1 MNREKILIVDD
12 DLDIRNLIEIYLK
25 NEGYEIVKAKNGKEA
40 LELIDDSFDL
50 VLLDVMMPL
59 MDGTTT
65 CTEIRKNYN
74 MPIIFLTAKTE
85 DMDKVIGLT
94 VGADD
99 YITKPF
105 NAIEL
110 IARIKANIRRY
121 VDFNVAKR
129 EQLSKIIT
137 VNDLEINLDTHKVNR
152 SNKEIYLTKTE
163 FNILVLLTKNR
174 GIVFSINKIY
184 DRVWGE
190 ESLLNANNTVMVHI
204 RKLREKIEVDP
215 KNPKYIKTI
224 WGVGY
229 KIE

>member
-1 MNREKILIVDD
+1 
-12 DLDIRNLIEIYLK
+12 
-25 NEGYEIVKAKNGKEA
+25 
-40 LELIDDSFDL
+40 
-50 VLLDVMMPL
+50 L

-65 CTEIRKNYN
+65 CTEIRKKYN
-74 MPIIFLTAKTE
+74 MPIIFLTAKTD
-85 DMDKVIGLT
+85 DMDKVVGLT

-121 VDFNVAKR
+121 LDFNVAKK
-129 EQLSKIIT
+129 EQLSKVIT
-137 VNDLEINLDTHKVNR
+137 INDLEINLDTHKVNR
-152 SNKEIYLTKTE
+152 SNKEFYLTKTE
-163 FNILVLLTKNR
+163 FNILVLLAENR

-204 RKLREKIEVDP
+204 RKLREKLEVDS

-229 KIE
+229 KID